1 MTDVPIWKQI
11 RNYVDADPEHQRLSE
26 AHRELRELQSTLQ
39 SRLTAGTYKL
49 QRQLAARDAV
59 MHFATETECTDSEQ
73 DALLEQ
79 WTATHGEGWYGMF
92 HAAAEDLTESLLEHC
107 EALVAQR
114 KERDDVKARAAFAYA
129 EMRACADR
137 LEAEYKEKHA
147 GTTGPAA

>member
-1 MTDVPIWKQI
+1 MTTKAIWEQLRDH
-11 RNYVDADPEHQRLSE
+11 RNADPEHQRLSE

-79 WTATHGEGWYGMF
+79 WTATHGENWCSMF

-107 EALVAQR
+107 ELLVAQR
-114 KERDDVKARAAFAYA
+114 KERDAVKARAEAAYA

-137 LEAEYKEKHA
+137 LEAEYKEKHT